1 MIRSLKV
8 LSALAVL
15 AAPIAAQNTPVVT
28 VLAFDNSSFGFSGAK
43 DYDGIGKGIMDLMI
57 TDLASGTKVRVVD
70 RERVNKLLEEQNLT
84 KSGAIDG
91 NTAIRVGK
99 LFGACYSIY
108 GSFMRDPK
116 GRATLTIHTTN
127 NETGQIQNP
136 VKVESNDDDA
146 MKLIADASAKFI
158 SAMNVTAC
166 RGTAGTGRSGD
177 ASPAQQGN
185 SSAAATPPAATPPA
199 ATASAASNA
208 PAKAPAAAANNA
220 ASKTVTYA
228 KVLKNDEIKKLREVK
243 LDARTML
250 IYSRALDAKDRNET
264 ARAKSLAQQVVNAH
278 KDFFAGGRTARVPQL
293 WHVVAANRSLE
304 PAGRTPAG
312 SFFPRDAAT
321 HSS

>member
-8 LSALAVL
+8 FAALALL
-15 AAPIAAQNTPVVT
+15 AAPLAAQNTPVVT
-28 VLAFDNSSFGFSGAK
+28 VLAFENSSFGFSGAK

-108 GSFMRDPK
+108 GSFLRDAK
-116 GRATLTIHTTN
+116 GKQVLTIHTTN

-136 VKVESNDDDA
+136 VRIESNDDDA

-158 SAMNVTAC
+158 SSMNVTAC
-166 RGTAGTGRSGD
+166 GGNAGARRGGD

-185 SSAAATPPAATPPA
+185 TSTTPAANTS
-199 ATASAASNA
+199 ASA
-208 PAKAPAAAANNA
+208 
-220 ASKTVTYA
+220 TVTYA
-228 KVLKNDEIKKLREVK
+228 KTLKPEEVKKLHSVK

-250 IYSRALDAKDRNET
+250 VYSRALDAKDRKET
-264 ARAKSLAQQVVNAH
+264 TRAKQLAEQVSAKYPDFQPATDLIASLNS
-278 KDFFAGGRTARVPQL
+278 G
-293 WHVVAANRSLE
+293 N
-304 PAGRTPAG
+304 
-312 SFFPRDAAT
+312 
-321 HSS
+321 